1 MNVAIYC
8 GSAFGNSKIYEE
20 KTIELAEKLSIN
32 NINIVYGGSKQGLMG
47 VVSNKSLSLGNKVT
61 GVITFD
67 LVGKELE
74 NTNISKIYKVD
85 TMKERKAK
93 MEELSDAFI
102 ALPGGYG
109 TFEEIIDVI
118 ASSQIG
124 YHKKPC
130 AFVNINGYYDKL
142 IEFFYSCSNSGFMD
156 KRFVDMLIVSDDIDE
171 IIEKIKSYQAPKAKW
186 DK

>member
-20 KTIELAEKLSIN
+20 KTIELAEKLYIN

-47 VVSNKSLSLGNKVT
+47 VISNKSLSLGNKVT

-85 TMKERKAK
+85 SMRERKAK
-93 MEELSDAFI
+93 
-102 ALPGGYG
+102 
-109 TFEEIIDVI
+109 
-118 ASSQIG
+118 
-124 YHKKPC
+124 
-130 AFVNINGYYDKL
+130 
-142 IEFFYSCSNSGFMD
+142 
-156 KRFVDMLIVSDDIDE
+156 
-171 IIEKIKSYQAPKAKW
+171 
-186 DK
+186 

>member
-20 KTIELAEKLSIN
+20 KTIELAEKLYIN

-47 VVSNKSLSLGNKVT
+47 VISNKSLSLGNKVT

-85 TMKERKAK
+85 KYEREKSKNGGAK
-93 MEELSDAFI
+93 R
-102 ALPGGYG
+102 
-109 TFEEIIDVI
+109 
-118 ASSQIG
+118 
-124 YHKKPC
+124 C
-130 AFVNINGYYDKL
+130 
-142 IEFFYSCSNSGFMD
+142 FYSSSRWLWN
-156 KRFVDMLIVSDDIDE
+156 I
-171 IIEKIKSYQAPKAKW
+171 
-186 DK
+186 